1 MCSKKNRYHGSS
13 GAPVS
18 QKEQVTEVH
27 PSQTFPAPNPC
38 RYENSMIDS
47 YIRSQSMMKIFA
59 CNGWQEHGKIRAHDD
74 RIIVV
79 VHDPIDGI
87 CIMYKHALSTVEVE
101 HGRRPTAINDDNFD
115 FSSLLPDP
123 YQPSLISQNL
133 EEEWLDKFTQKKS
146 NVDIVTLK
154 GYQEHGFI
162 LAHDSTSI
170 VFIRYKGDSPKLIYK
185 TAISTIYFNYWA
197 QTFLREFRSS

>member
-1 MCSKKNRYHGSS
+1 MNGKKNRHRGST

-18 QKEQVTEVH
+18 QKERVAEAQ
-27 PSQTFPAPNPC
+27 SSKTFPAPNPC

-59 CNGWQEHGKIRAHDD
+59 CNGWQEHGKIWAHDD
-74 RIIVV
+74 KIIVV
-79 VHDPIDGI
+79 VHDPVDGT

-101 HGRRPTAINDDNFD
+101 HERRPTAINDDSFD
-115 FSSLLPDP
+115 FSSLLPDS

-133 EEEWLDKFTQKKS
+133 EEEWLTKFIKNKS
-146 NVDIVTLK
+146 KVDIVTLS

-162 LAHDSTSI
+162 LAHDSAGI

-185 TAISTIYFNYWA
+185 SAVSTIYFYY
-197 QTFLREFRSS
+197 